1 MKIISGFLITLQY
14 HYCIKKHIMK
24 RFLLAFAFLF
34 MAHVAVNAQTAYA
47 QLNNHVLT
55 FKYGTM
61 PTTGTTYSVPL
72 NATSMSQVPWYP
84 DRTEVTKVV
93 FDNSFANVN
102 NLVSI
107 FMWFAN
113 MSNLTE
119 IQGIQNLNTSHVIN
133 MMSTFAFTKLSSL
146 NLSTFDTQN
155 VETMQAMFAGST
167 MLYSLDLSS
176 FETPNLTNTSYM
188 FSMNYL
194 DPILTTIDMSSFD
207 MSHVT
212 TTDGMFQGNDMLK
225 TVYCNCD
232 CSASSVLA
240 SSNNMFNGCTRIV
253 GGNGT
258 TYDASH
264 IDASYAR
271 PDAAGSKGYFTGQ
284 ASEPEYIVTLLSN
297 PEGAGDLSGEGSYNA
312 NDVAHINAEAHEG
325 YAFVDWTVNG
335 ASLSTNPSYSFL
347 VTGDIT
353 LTANFISTENVSE
366 NENAVTRVYPNP
378 LNGSRMTVDCGGQA
392 RVSVYSTDGRCLYT
406 HDIDGTTTIDTDS
419 WQSGAYIVIIETMTE
434 TKMHKVVKL

>member
-1 MKIISGFLITLQY
+1 MKKLLLSFTFLILT
-14 HYCIKKHIMK
+14 C
-24 RFLLAFAFLF
+24 
-34 MAHVAVNAQTAYA
+34 VAAEAQTAYA

-133 MMSTFAFTKLSSL
+133 MMSTFAFTKLSSIDL
-146 NLSTFDTQN
+146 THFVTDN

-167 MLYSLDLSS
+167 QLYSLDLSH
-176 FETPNLTNTSYM
+176 FNTPNLTNTSYM
-188 FSMNYL
+188 FSMNAV

-271 PDAAGSKGYFTGQ
+271 PDAAGAKGYFTGQ
-284 ASEPEYIVTLLSN
+284 ASELEYVVTLLSN
-297 PEGAGDLSGEGSYNA
+297 PEGAGDLSGDGTYNA

-378 LNGSRMTVDCGGQA
+378 LNGNSMTVDCGGQA
-392 RVSVYSTDGRCLYT
+392 RVSVYSTDGRCLYS

>member
-1 MKIISGFLITLQY
+1 MKKILLTLV
-14 HYCIKKHIMK
+14 
-24 RFLLAFAFLF
+24 LLVSAFAY
-34 MAHVAVNAQTAYA
+34 ASAQTAYA

-55 FKYGTM
+55 FKYGTL
-61 PTTGTTYSVPL
+61 PTSGTNYIVPL
-72 NATSMSQVPWYP
+72 NATSMSHVPWYP
-84 DRTEVTKVV
+84 DRAQVNKVV
-93 FDNSFANVN
+93 FDQSFSNVHN
-102 NLVSI
+102 IVSL

-119 IQGIQNLNTSHVIN
+119 IQGIQYLNTSTVIN

-167 MLYSLDLSS
+167 QLYSLDLSS
-176 FETPNLTNTSYM
+176 FVTPNLTNTSYM
-188 FSMNYL
+188 FSMNAV
-194 DPILTTIDMSSFD
+194 DPILTTIDMSSMD
-207 MSHVT
+207 LSHVVVS
-212 TTDGMFQGNDMLK
+212 DGMFQGNDMLK
-225 TVYCNCD
+225 TVYCNSD
-232 CSASSVLA
+232 CSASTALT
-240 SSNNMFNGCTRIV
+240 SSSNMFNGCTRIV

-271 PDAAGSKGYFTGQ
+271 PDAVGSKGYFTGQ

-297 PEGAGDLSGEGSYNA
+297 PEGAGDLSGDGPYNA
-312 NDVAHINAEAHEG
+312 NDVAQINAEAHEG

-353 LTANFISTENVSE
+353 LTANFISTENVDE
-366 NENAVTRVYPNP
+366 NENTITKVYPNP
-378 LNGSRMTVDCGGQA
+378 LNGDRMTVDCSGKA
-392 RVSVYSTDGRCLYT
+392 RVSVYSTDGRCLYS
-406 HDIDGTTTIDTDS
+406 HDTDGTTTIDTDN
-419 WQSGAYIVIIETMTE
+419 WQSGAYLVIIETRTE
-434 TKMHKVVKL
+434 TKMHKVVKP

>member
-1 MKIISGFLITLQY
+1 MKKLLLTFV
-14 HYCIKKHIMK
+14 
-24 RFLLAFAFLF
+24 LLATAF
-34 MAHVAVNAQTAYA
+34 VAAEAQTAYA
-47 QLNNHVLT
+47 QLNNGVLT

-61 PTTGTTYSVPL
+61 PNTGTVYSVPL
-72 NATSMSQVPWYP
+72 NATSMSQLPWYP
-84 DRTEVTKVV
+84 DRTQVTKVV

-102 NLVSI
+102 NIVSI

-146 NLSTFDTQN
+146 DLTHFVTDN

-167 MLYSLDLSS
+167 QLYSLDLSH
-176 FETPNLTNTSYM
+176 FNTPNLTNTSYM
-188 FSMNYL
+188 FSMNAV

-207 MSHVT
+207 MSKVT

-225 TVYCNCD
+225 TVYCNSD
-232 CSASSVLA
+232 CSSSTALT
-240 SSNNMFNGCTRIV
+240 SSSNMFNGCTRIV

-271 PDAAGSKGYFTGQ
+271 PDAVGAKGYFTGQ

-297 PEGAGDLSGEGSYNA
+297 PEGAGDLSGDGPYNA
-312 NDVAHINAEAHEG
+312 NDVAQINAEAHEG

-353 LTANFISTENVSE
+353 LTANFISTENVDE
-366 NENAVTRVYPNP
+366 NENTITKVYPNP
-378 LNGSRMTVDCGGQA
+378 LNGDRMTVDCSGKA
-392 RVSVYSTDGRCLYT
+392 RVSVYSTDGRCLYS
-406 HDIDGTTTIDTDS
+406 HDTDGTTTIDTDN
-419 WQSGAYIVIIETMTE
+419 WQSGAYLVIIETRTE
-434 TKMHKVVKL
+434 TKMHKVVKP

>member
-1 MKIISGFLITLQY
+1 MK
-14 HYCIKKHIMK
+14 K
-24 RFLLAFAFLF
+24 FLLTLVL
-34 MAHVAVNAQTAYA
+34 MAVTFTAAEAQTAYA

-72 NATSMSQVPWYP
+72 NAQSMSQVPWYP
-84 DRTEVTKVV
+84 DRAEVNRVV
-93 FDNSFANVN
+93 FDQSFSNVHN
-102 NLVSI
+102 IVSL

-119 IQGIQNLNTSHVIN
+119 IQGIQNLNTSTVVN

-207 MSHVT
+207 LSHVT
-212 TTDGMFQGNDMLK
+212 TTDGMFQGNEMLR
-225 TVYCNCD
+225 TVYCNSD
-232 CSASSVLA
+232 CSTSTALTSST
-240 SSNNMFNGCTRIV
+240 NMFNGCTRIL

-258 TYDASH
+258 TYDANH

-271 PDAAGSKGYFTGQ
+271 PDLVGSKGYFTGQ
-284 ASEPEYIVTLLSN
+284 AVVTEYTVTLLSN
-297 PEGAGDLSGEGSYNA
+297 PEGAGTLSGAGPYSL
-312 NDVAHINAEAHEG
+312 NDVAQISATANDG
-325 YAFVDWTVNG
+325 YVFEDWTVNG
-335 ASLSTNPSYSFL
+335 VTLSTNADYSFL

-353 LTANFISTENVSE
+353 LTANFQSTEGVDEKE
-366 NENAVTRVYPNP
+366 NSIKVYPNP
-378 LNGSRMTVDCGGQA
+378 INGNSLTVACGEQA
-392 RVSVYSTDGRCLYT
+392 RVLVYSTDGRCFYDR
-406 HDIDGTTTIDTDS
+406 DIENTATIDTDN
-419 WQSGAYIVIIETMTE
+419 WQSGAYIVIIETKTE
-434 TKMHKVVKL
+434 TKMHKVIKL